1 MPMKKTKPY
10 RFLGLGVILF
20 ALAAV
25 LLTGCGAASK
35 PVGYQLDPP
44 KQGEEIAVITTSE
57 GVIRMR
63 LFEDAAPKTVE
74 NFKELAQ
81 QGFYDGLTFHRV
93 IYDFMIQT
101 GDGDGQSIYGA
112 TFEDE
117 FQENL
122 LNLRGAVSM
131 ANTGQPDTNGTQFFI
146 NQSTART
153 FPGWE
158 YYESLYDLYE
168 ISAEMFASQ
177 YSINPPDFSK
187 LTDEVKTLY
196 EENGGNPYLDGAY
209 TVSGTGHTVF
219 GQVFDGM
226 DVVDAIASVP
236 TDESARPLED
246 VTIESIEITTY
257 EGE

>member
-44 KQGEEIAVITTSE
+44 EQGEEIAVITTSE

-122 LNLRGAVSM
+122 LNLRGAGVH
-131 ANTGQPDTNGTQFFI
+131 GQHRP
-146 NQSTART
+146 A
-153 FPGWE
+153 
-158 YYESLYDLYE
+158 
-168 ISAEMFASQ
+168 
-177 YSINPPDFSK
+177 
-187 LTDEVKTLY
+187 
-196 EENGGNPYLDGAY
+196 
-209 TVSGTGHTVF
+209 GHKRHPVF
-219 GQVFDGM
+219 HQPVH
-226 DVVDAIASVP
+226 
-236 TDESARPLED
+236 RPHLPRLGILREP
-246 VTIESIEITTY
+246 VRY
-257 EGE
+257 V